1 MTTRLAFRASF
12 LRQIIIPILTG
23 GDGQT
28 AEPSLSR
35 ASQWPGLKGRRSG
48 LFRQQLNFKRKTV
61 ACNRACQ
68 MPRCLR

>member
-12 LRQIIIPILTG
+12 LRQIIIPIFTG

-61 ACNRACQ
+61 ACNRAG
-68 MPRCLR
+68 LDA